1 MEHNSESKNLSPATT
16 TYHHYTTMATTPN
29 RPIRNN
35 LNNDN
40 AEDNAEL
47 AELRPPP
54 CVRQSRRE
62 QQRAAQAM
70 APQMQA
76 FGREDSE
83 EEQDRVARIAQFA
96 GRYNHGLGEIEDND
110 EDEVVN

>member
-1 MEHNSESKNLSPATT
+1 
-16 TYHHYTTMATTPN
+16 MATTPN
-29 RPIRNN
+29 RPIRNRY
-35 LNNDN
+35 N

-47 AELRPPP
+47 AELRPP

-83 EEQDRVARIAQFA
+83 QEQERVARIAQFA
-96 GRYNHGLGEIEDND
+96 GRYNDGLDEIEDN
-110 EDEVVN
+110 EEYEVVNH